1 MDLLVLGKEPIQPD
15 QPAGQEARYTPEYEQ
30 LQAEIDKL
38 SLPSASSG
46 IDWRKVENLAS
57 IILSQ
62 KSKDLAVASY
72 LAVAL
77 IYNRQVEGLAIGL
90 QIYRDLLE
98 NFWETLYPTKAR
110 MRGRVRTM
118 EWWVE
123 KMETAL
129 ASLAPASF
137 SSELFQKIKE
147 NFDQID
153 DFISQHVEEPPALSP
168 LRDYFRNIAE
178 TAVTQPAAEEKKVE
192 EEKPSPRP
200 PATPPA
206 PARDEPELIS
216 SAQEAQRALNSVWAK
231 MREIAAYLF
240 QENMANP
247 QAYRLNRMA
256 SWSMVDNLPPAAEG
270 KTKIPSPPG
279 QVKNSL
285 HDLQA
290 KGNYEALVKA
300 AEGKVSQFI
309 FWLDL
314 NRLVAEALT
323 MLGPTYQAAAEAVKR
338 ETAYLISRLPGLA
351 ELAFADGTPFADLE
365 TKGWLKEIAGSTAVT
380 LSAPL
385 TSSSAASVQEEDLM
399 SKEVAKAKEMIKEGK
414 LLEAISGLQQ
424 QMQKSSSGKEKIL
437 WRLAVAQLLLEMKKP
452 RPARPYLEQILQ
464 DIDNYHLEEW
474 DPDLALQGLKTIWL
488 GWNNASEPG
497 LKEKLSDLIL
507 RIAKLDLAEA
517 MRLGLN

>member
-46 IDWRKVENLAS
+46 VDWRKVENLAG

-129 ASLAPASF
+129 ASLPPASF
-137 SSELFQKIKE
+137 SPEVFQKIKE

-153 DFISQHVEEPPALSP
+153 DFISQNLEEPPALSP
-168 LRDYFRNIAE
+168 LRDYLRTIEE
-178 TAVTQPAAEEKKVE
+178 TAIIQPAAEEKKVE
-192 EEKPSPRP
+192 EELPPKSTTTPS
-200 PATPPA
+200 A
-206 PARDEPELIS
+206 PAREEPEVIS
-216 SAQEAQRALNSVWAK
+216 SAQEAQRALNSVLAK
-231 MREIAAYLF
+231 LREIAAYLF

-256 SWSMVDNLPPAAEG
+256 SWSIVDNLPPAADG

-279 QVKNSL
+279 QIKNSL
-285 HDLQA
+285 NELKA
-290 KGNYEALVKA
+290 KGNYEALLKT
-300 AEGKVSQFI
+300 AEGKISQFI

-314 NRLVAEALT
+314 NRLVVEALL
-323 MLGPTYQAAAEAVKR
+323 MLGPTYQAAAEAVKK
-338 ETAYLISRLPGLA
+338 ETAYLISRLAGLE
-351 ELAFADGTPFADLE
+351 ELAFADGTPFADSE
-365 TKGWLKEIAGSTAVT
+365 TKAWLKEIAGRTAVT
-380 LSAPL
+380 LAAPL
-385 TSSSAASVQEEDLM
+385 SSLASAGIQEDDLM
-399 SKEVAKAKEMIKEGK
+399 GKEVEKAKELIKEGK
-414 LLEAISGLQQ
+414 VLEAISGLQQ
-424 QMQKSSSGKEKIL
+424 QMHKSSSGKEKIL
-437 WRLAVAQLLLEMKKP
+437 WRLAIAQLLLEMKKP
-452 RPARPYLEQILQ
+452 RPARPYLEQILK

-474 DPDLALQGLKTIWL
+474 DPDLALRGLKTIWL
-488 GWNNASEPG
+488 GWNNTPEPG
-497 LKEKLSDLIL
+497 LKEKLSDIIW